1 MDNADRGIR
10 EYKITKDI
18 IIKTEK
24 HVKDSMKLLSD
35 LK

>member
-1 MDNADRGIR
+1 MDNAYRGIR
-10 EYKITKDI
+10 EYKITKEI

-24 HVKDSMKLLSD
+24 HVKNSMKLLSD